1 MPLRPSSSTSLLPAR
16 TPAPPPRS
24 HSSSNLLHSP
34 FETLRLRVCVSAPA
48 APRGATTTVQKP
60 FSPASSSRHVKT
72 LALLRT
78 LDRLADHRLS
88 TPAHVESSVH
98 GLIRSTMKRE
108 DAAPNEDITAPSKHV
123 PPDKDVTT
131 LLSSGGLVRC
141 RSLER
146 IATRKSA
153 PFGTARWEQPRSRPP
168 AGPPRSA
175 RRANVTREVVVAP
188 PFDGVAVLR
197 RQQQTDPYRRYRGGA
212 AADAA
217 PLMPPWMLAA
227 SHSSSGG

>member
-16 TPAPPPRS
+16 TPALPPRS

-34 FETLRLRVCVSAPA
+34 LETLQLRVCVSAPA
-48 APRGATTTVQKP
+48 APRRATATFQTP

-78 LDRLADHRLS
+78 LDRLADQRLN
-88 TPAHVESSVH
+88 TPAHIESSVH
-98 GLIRSTMKRE
+98 GLIRSTMKRD
-108 DAAPNEDITAPSKHV
+108 DAAPNEDIKAPSK
-123 PPDKDVTT
+123 PPDKDVAT

-146 IATRKSA
+146 IATRNSA

-168 AGPPRSA
+168 AAPP
-175 RRANVTREVVVAP
+175 RRANVTCEVVVAP
-188 PFDGVAVLR
+188 PFDGVAIFR

-217 PLMPPWMLAA
+217 PLMPSWMLAA
-227 SHSSSGG
+227 SRGG